1 MRSITLLP
9 LAALVAAAAGCRSE
23 VREQGV
29 RSVPQRDLTLVTQ
42 TAQVQ
47 VASPVEMQ
55 QLRIQPR
62 TRRPSQGAARLASA
76 SRFSHEPKVIHAALA
91 APTPIPAAAAAEPV
105 ADPTPASDREL
116 SPGKTVTVIPA
127 SSGPSAGSGTAD
139 EAPPDRGRTMVA
151 RGGGTCRGRGRGPGR
166 GNAPVPRPDFR

>member
-9 LAALVAAAAGCRSE
+9 LATLVAAAAGCRSE

-62 TRRPSQGAARLASA
+62 TRRLSKSAARIASG
-76 SRFSHEPKVIHAALA
+76 SRFSHEPKVILAALA
-91 APTPIPAAAAAEPV
+91 APMPIPTPAEPV